1 MSKRFGRN
9 QKRKLQ
15 ERIESL
21 EFANRMDLSKE
32 AVHIMRETCAN
43 GLGMNCTFVD
53 DEMTLLVGLAQRAVL
68 GGLATDAQPDT
79 LKRMMGA
86 AEPHR
91 AAHERALGRP
101 ITVHG

>member
-1 MSKRFGRN
+1 MGKRFGRN

-15 ERIESL
+15 ERIEAL
-21 EFANRMDLSKE
+21 EMANRLDLSKE
-32 AVHIMRETCAN
+32 AVHIMRETCAT

-79 LKRMMGA
+79 LKRMMNA

-91 AAHERALGRP
+91 ATHEKSLGRP
-101 ITVHG
+101 I